1 MSTYLKRISVICFIF
16 TVIIGQVF
24 TPIIGHAQELNATGF
39 VDSFAFEK
47 TKLSYGEKTTIH
59 VNFSEKPGKKMKSGD
74 TLTLALPPELKGYS
88 GTIALKDEAGR
99 VFGTCQI
106 NANNVVCTFND
117 TVEKLENIRGN
128 FNFTVQGTNVEA
140 GKTKDVQTN
149 LGTDLEKQTVSI
161 THPKGE
167 GTEPGIFFYKSG
179 DIQPDK
185 SNEVRWFLN
194 INLKKQYLHDNI
206 VLKDTLQEGQTLN
219 KDSFTITINNKEY
232 LSLKQFQDR
241 GYGYIK
247 LTSDNSFEVVIYR
260 HMANATSFT
269 IFYTSTITDSGK
281 KLKHLQNDYKLD
293 YQILHEKP
301 ISESNSVKVENI
313 SFGGG
318 AEGVLPAKGTLQI
331 VKHIEGDENK
341 FIPGVSFK
349 LFTESGQQIGDS
361 YTTNQDGIVE
371 APNLAPGN
379 YYVQEIAAPN
389 YVEFDPKAKISFAIK
404 QDVVNG
410 IKLMISNKLKT
421 TSVAGT
427 KTWEG
432 DKVND
437 RPKTIKVDLLQNGK
451 VITTKEVTAAN
462 DWKYEFGKLPA
473 VDNAGKAYTYE
484 VKEQPVSGYQS
495 KVNGYDITNIKI
507 HEVTEV
513 EEQGKEE
520 LIEELE
526 APTNP
531 ETPKVTEEP
540 KELEKPEV
548 TEKPEIHVK
557 PEEEKVE
564 EETTEEIKEEKPE
577 EPKVTEEPKELEKPE
592 VTEKPEIHVKP
603 EEEQVEEETI
613 EEIKEEKPE
622 TPKVT
627 EEPKELEKPEVT
639 EKPEIHVKPEEEQ
652 VEEETIE
659 EIKEEKPETPKVT
672 EEPKE
677 LEKPEVT
684 EKPEIH
690 VKPEEEQVEEETIEE
705 IKEEKPET
713 PKVTEEPKELEKPEV
728 TEKPEIHV
736 KPEEE
741 QVEEGT
747 TEEIKEEKPETP
759 KVTEEPKELEKPEVT
774 EKPEIHVKP
783 EEEQVE
789 EGTTEEIKEEKPE
802 EPKVTEEPKELEKPE
817 VTEKPEIHVKPEE
830 EQVEEGTT
838 EEIKEEKPET
848 PKVTE
853 EPKELEKPEVTEK
866 PEIHVKP
873 EEEQVE
879 EETTE
884 EIKEEKPEE
893 PKVTEE
899 PKELEKPEVTE
910 KPEIHV
916 KPEEEQVEEET
927 TEEIKEE
934 KPEEPKVTEEP
945 KELEK
950 PEVTE
955 KPEIHVK
962 PEEENKEETTEEIKE
977 EKPEEPKVLERPE
990 IKEKPEIWVN
1000 LEKENKEETTK
1011 EQLEVSSSKE
1021 DNKQSKV
1028 LPQTGGAST
1037 EATSVIAGM
1046 FALILGARL
1055 FRRSKN

>member
-1 MSTYLKRISVICFIF
+1 MEWISRQKGLTINIGGFMSTYLKRISVICFIF
-16 TVIIGQVF
+16 TVLIGQIF
-24 TPIIGHAQELNATGF
+24 MPIIGHAQELNTTGF
-39 VDSFAFEK
+39 VDSFSFEK
-47 TKLSYGEKTTIH
+47 TKLNYGEKTTIH

-88 GTIALKDEAGR
+88 GTIPLKDDSGR
-99 VFGTCQI
+99 IFGTCQI

-149 LGTDLEKQTVSI
+149 LGTDLEKQMVSI

-247 LTSDNSFEVVIYR
+247 LTSDNSFEVLIYR

-293 YQILHEKP
+293 YQILYEKP

-371 APNLAPGN
+371 APNLTPGN
-379 YYVQEIAAPN
+379 YYVQEISAPN
-389 YVEFDPKAKISFAIK
+389 YVEFDSQAKIPFTIK
-404 QDVVNG
+404 TDATNG
-410 IKLMISNKLKT
+410 IKLMVPNKLKT

-451 VITTKEVTAAN
+451 VIATKEVTAAN

-484 VKEQPVSGYQS
+484 VKEQPVLGYQS

-520 LIEELE
+520 TIEELE
-526 APTNP
+526 VPSEPQA
-531 ETPKVTEEP
+531 PKVTEEP
-540 KELEKPEV
+540 NVLEKPEV
-548 TEKPEIHVK
+548 TEKPEIHVT
-557 PEEEKVE
+557 PEEEQTK

-577 EPKVTEEPKELEKPE
+577 EPKVTEEPNVLEKPE
-592 VTEKPEIHVKP
+592 VTEKPEIHV
-603 EEEQVEEETI
+603 T
-613 EEIKEEKPE
+613 
-622 TPKVT
+622 
-627 EEPKELEKPEVT
+627 
-639 EKPEIHVKPEEEQ
+639 
-652 VEEETIE
+652 
-659 EIKEEKPETPKVT
+659 
-672 EEPKE
+672 
-677 LEKPEVT
+677 
-684 EKPEIH
+684 
-690 VKPEEEQVEEETIEE
+690 
-705 IKEEKPET
+705 
-713 PKVTEEPKELEKPEV
+713 
-728 TEKPEIHV
+728 
-736 KPEEE
+736 
-741 QVEEGT
+741 
-747 TEEIKEEKPETP
+747 
-759 KVTEEPKELEKPEVT
+759 
-774 EKPEIHVKP
+774 
-783 EEEQVE
+783 
-789 EGTTEEIKEEKPE
+789 
-802 EPKVTEEPKELEKPE
+802 
-817 VTEKPEIHVKPEE
+817 
-830 EQVEEGTT
+830 
-838 EEIKEEKPET
+838 
-848 PKVTE
+848 
-853 EPKELEKPEVTEK
+853 
-866 PEIHVKP
+866 P

-884 EIKEEKPEE
+884 EIKEEK
-893 PKVTEE
+893 
-899 PKELEKPEVTE
+899 
-910 KPEIHV
+910 
-916 KPEEEQVEEET
+916 
-927 TEEIKEE
+927 
-934 KPEEPKVTEEP
+934 
-945 KELEK
+945 
-950 PEVTE
+950 
-955 KPEIHVK
+955 
-962 PEEENKEETTEEIKE
+962 
-977 EKPEEPKVLERPE
+977 
-990 IKEKPEIWVN
+990 
-1000 LEKENKEETTK
+1000 
-1011 EQLEVSSSKE
+1011 
-1021 DNKQSKV
+1021 
-1028 LPQTGGAST
+1028 
-1037 EATSVIAGM
+1037 
-1046 FALILGARL
+1046 
-1055 FRRSKN
+1055 

>member
-16 TVIIGQVF
+16 TVLIGQIF
-24 TPIIGHAQELNATGF
+24 MPIIGHAQELNTTGF
-39 VDSFAFEK
+39 VDSFTFEK
-47 TKLSYGEKTTIH
+47 TKLNYGEKTTIH

-88 GTIALKDEAGR
+88 GTIPLKDDSGR
-99 VFGTCQI
+99 IFGTCQI

-128 FNFTVQGTNVEA
+128 FNFTVQGRNVEA

-149 LGTDLEKQTVSI
+149 LGTDLEKQMVSI

-293 YQILHEKP
+293 YQILYEKP

-371 APNLAPGN
+371 APNLTPGN
-379 YYVQEIAAPN
+379 YYVQEISAPN
-389 YVEFDPKAKISFAIK
+389 YVEFDSQAKIPFTIK
-404 QDVVNG
+404 TDATNG
-410 IKLMISNKLKT
+410 IKLMVPNKLKT

-451 VITTKEVTAAN
+451 VIATKEVTAEN

-473 VDNAGKAYTYE
+473 VDSEGKAHTYE

-495 KVNGYDITNIKI
+495 KVNGYDLTNIKI

-513 EEQGKEE
+513 EEQGEE
-520 LIEELE
+520 ESIEELE

-557 PEEEKVE
+557 PEEEQVE

-577 EPKVTEEPKELEKPE
+577 EPKVTEEPKEL
-592 VTEKPEIHVKP
+592 
-603 EEEQVEEETI
+603 
-613 EEIKEEKPE
+613 
-622 TPKVT
+622 
-627 EEPKELEKPEVT
+627 
-639 EKPEIHVKPEEEQ
+639 
-652 VEEETIE
+652 
-659 EIKEEKPETPKVT
+659 
-672 EEPKE
+672 
-677 LEKPEVT
+677 
-684 EKPEIH
+684 
-690 VKPEEEQVEEETIEE
+690 
-705 IKEEKPET
+705 
-713 PKVTEEPKELEKPEV
+713 
-728 TEKPEIHV
+728 
-736 KPEEE
+736 
-741 QVEEGT
+741 
-747 TEEIKEEKPETP
+747 
-759 KVTEEPKELEKPEVT
+759 
-774 EKPEIHVKP
+774 
-783 EEEQVE
+783 
-789 EGTTEEIKEEKPE
+789 
-802 EPKVTEEPKELEKPE
+802 
-817 VTEKPEIHVKPEE
+817 
-830 EQVEEGTT
+830 
-838 EEIKEEKPET
+838 
-848 PKVTE
+848 
-853 EPKELEKPEVTEK
+853 EK

-962 PEEENKEETTEEIKE
+962 PEEEQVEEETTEEIKE
-977 EKPEEPKVLERPE
+977 EKPEEPKVIEEPKELEKPE
-990 IKEKPEIWVN
+990 VTEKPEIHVKPEEEQGEEESIEELEAPTN
-1000 LEKENKEETTK
+1000 PETPKVTEELKELEKPEVTEKPEIHVKPEEEQVEEETTEEIK
-1011 EQLEVSSSKE
+1011 EEKPEEPKVTEEPKELEQPEVTEKPEIHVKPEEEKVEEPNKSELQEKPEVSNKREIQGKVEAENKQDVQNKNEVSSSKE
-1021 DNKQSKV
+1021 SNKQSKL
-1028 LPQTGGAST
+1028 LPQTGGAEVEST
-1037 EATSVIAGM
+1037 SILAGM
-1046 FALILGARL
+1046 FALILGAMM
-1055 FRRSKN
+1055 FRRQKN

>member
-16 TVIIGQVF
+16 TVLIGQIF
-24 TPIIGHAQELNATGF
+24 MPIIGHAQELNTTGF
-39 VDSFAFEK
+39 VDSFTFEK
-47 TKLSYGEKTTIH
+47 TKLNYGEKTTIH

-88 GTIALKDEAGR
+88 GTIPLKDDSGR
-99 VFGTCQI
+99 IFGTCQI

-149 LGTDLEKQTVSI
+149 LGTDLEKQMVSI

-293 YQILHEKP
+293 YQILYEKP

-371 APNLAPGN
+371 APNLTPGN
-379 YYVQEIAAPN
+379 YYVQEISAPN
-389 YVEFDPKAKISFAIK
+389 YVEFDSQAKIPFTIK
-404 QDVVNG
+404 TDATNG
-410 IKLMISNKLKT
+410 IKLMVPNKLKT

-451 VITTKEVTAAN
+451 VIATKEVTAEN

-473 VDNAGKAYTYE
+473 VDSEGKAHTYE

-495 KVNGYDITNIKI
+495 KVNGYDLTNIKI

-513 EEQGKEE
+513 EEQGEE
-520 LIEELE
+520 ESIEELE

-557 PEEEKVE
+557 PEEE
-564 EETTEEIKEEKPE
+564 
-577 EPKVTEEPKELEKPE
+577 
-592 VTEKPEIHVKP
+592 
-603 EEEQVEEETI
+603 QVEEE
-613 EEIKEEKPE
+613 
-622 TPKVT
+622 
-627 EEPKELEKPEVT
+627 
-639 EKPEIHVKPEEEQ
+639 
-652 VEEETIE
+652 
-659 EIKEEKPETPKVT
+659 
-672 EEPKE
+672 
-677 LEKPEVT
+677 
-684 EKPEIH
+684 
-690 VKPEEEQVEEETIEE
+690 
-705 IKEEKPET
+705 
-713 PKVTEEPKELEKPEV
+713 
-728 TEKPEIHV
+728 
-736 KPEEE
+736 
-741 QVEEGT
+741 
-747 TEEIKEEKPETP
+747 
-759 KVTEEPKELEKPEVT
+759 
-774 EKPEIHVKP
+774 
-783 EEEQVE
+783 
-789 EGTTEEIKEEKPE
+789 TTEEIKEEKPE

-838 EEIKEEKPET
+838 EEIKEEKPEET
-848 PKVTE
+848 KVTE

-962 PEEENKEETTEEIKE
+962 PEEEQVEEETIEEIKEEKPEEPKVIEEPKELEKPEVTEKPEIHVKPEEEQGEEETTEEIKE
-977 EKPEEPKVLERPE
+977 EKPEEPKVIEEPKELEKPE
-990 IKEKPEIWVN
+990 VTEKPEIHVKPEEEQGEEESIEELEAPTN
-1000 LEKENKEETTK
+1000 PETPKVTEELKELEKPEVTEKPEIHVKPEEEQVEEETTEEIK
-1011 EQLEVSSSKE
+1011 EEKPEEPKVTEEPKELEQPEVTEKPEIHVKPEEEKVEEPNKSEVQEKPEVSNKREIQGKVEAENKQDVQNKNEVSSSKE
-1021 DNKQSKV
+1021 SNKQSKL
-1028 LPQTGGAST
+1028 LPQTGGAEVEST
-1037 EATSVIAGM
+1037 SILAGM
-1046 FALILGARL
+1046 FALILGAMM
-1055 FRRSKN
+1055 FRRQKN

>member
-16 TVIIGQVF
+16 TVLIGQIF
-24 TPIIGHAQELNATGF
+24 MPIIGHAQELNTTGF

-47 TKLSYGEKTTIH
+47 TKLNYGEKTTIH

-88 GTIALKDEAGR
+88 GTIALKDDSGR
-99 VFGTCQI
+99 IFGTCQI

-149 LGTDLEKQTVSI
+149 LGTDLEKQMVSI

-167 GTEPGIFFYKSG
+167 GTEPGMFFYKSG

-206 VLKDTLQEGQTLN
+206 VLKDTLQEGQMLN
-219 KDSFTITINNKEY
+219 KGSFYITINNKEY
-232 LSLKQFQDR
+232 LSLEQFQQR

-247 LTSDNSFEVVIYR
+247 FTSDNSFEVVVYR
-260 HMANATSFT
+260 HMGNATSFT
-269 IFYTSTITDSGK
+269 IAYTSTITESGK
-281 KLKHLQNDYKLD
+281 KLEFLQNDYKLD
-293 YQILHEKP
+293 YQILYEKP
-301 ISESNSVKVENI
+301 TSESNSVKVENI

-331 VKHIEGDENK
+331 VKHIKGDENK

-379 YYVQEIAAPN
+379 YYVQEISAPN
-389 YVEFDPKAKISFAIK
+389 YVEFDPQAKIPFTIK
-404 QDVVNG
+404 TDATNG
-410 IKLMISNKLKT
+410 IKLMVPNKLKT
-421 TSVAGT
+421 TFVAGT

-451 VITTKEVTAAN
+451 VIATKEVTAEN
-462 DWKYEFGKLPA
+462 GWKYEFGKLPA
-473 VDNAGKAYTYE
+473 VDSEGKAHTYE

-495 KVNGYDITNIKI
+495 KVNGYDIINIKI

-513 EEQGKEE
+513 EEQGEE
-520 LIEELE
+520 ESIEELE

-531 ETPKVTEEP
+531 ETPQVTEEP

-548 TEKPEIHVK
+548 TEKPEIHVT
-557 PEEEKVE
+557 PEEEKVEEGTTEEIKEEKPETPNVTEEPKELEKPEVTEKPEIHVTPEEEQVE

-622 TPKVT
+622 
-627 EEPKELEKPEVT
+627 
-639 EKPEIHVKPEEEQ
+639 
-652 VEEETIE
+652 
-659 EIKEEKPETPKVT
+659 
-672 EEPKE
+672 
-677 LEKPEVT
+677 
-684 EKPEIH
+684 
-690 VKPEEEQVEEETIEE
+690 
-705 IKEEKPET
+705 
-713 PKVTEEPKELEKPEV
+713 
-728 TEKPEIHV
+728 
-736 KPEEE
+736 
-741 QVEEGT
+741 
-747 TEEIKEEKPETP
+747 
-759 KVTEEPKELEKPEVT
+759 
-774 EKPEIHVKP
+774 
-783 EEEQVE
+783 
-789 EGTTEEIKEEKPE
+789 

-817 VTEKPEIHVKPEE
+817 VTEKPEIHVTPEE
-830 EQVEEGTT
+830 EQVEEETI
-838 EEIKEEKPET
+838 EEIKEEKPEE
-848 PKVTE
+848 PKVTG
-853 EPKELEKPEVTEK
+853 EPKELEKSEVTEK
-866 PEIHVKP
+866 PEVHVKP
-873 EEEQVE
+873 KEEKVE

-910 KPEIHV
+910 E
-916 KPEEEQVEEET
+916 
-927 TEEIKEE
+927 
-934 KPEEPKVTEEP
+934 
-945 KELEK
+945 

-955 KPEIHVK
+955 KPEIHVT
-962 PEEENKEETTEEIKE
+962 PEEEQTKEET
-977 EKPEEPKVLERPE
+977 
-990 IKEKPEIWVN
+990 
-1000 LEKENKEETTK
+1000 KEETK
-1011 EQLEVSSSKE
+1011 EVLNKQSVQEKVEVQNKPNVQKQVEVQNKPNVQEQVEVQNKQEVHSKVEVQNKSEVSSSGE
-1021 DNKQSKV
+1021 NNKKSKL

-1037 EATSVIAGM
+1037 EATSVMAGM
-1046 FALILGARL
+1046 FLLLFGAML
-1055 FRRSKN
+1055 FRRQKN

>member
-1 MSTYLKRISVICFIF
+1 MEWVSWQKRLTINIGGFMSKYLKRISVICFIF
-16 TVIIGQVF
+16 TVLIGQIF
-24 TPIIGHAQELNATGF
+24 MPIIGHAQELNTTGF
-39 VDSFAFEK
+39 VDSFSFEK
-47 TKLSYGEKTTIH
+47 TKLNYGEKNTIH

-88 GTIALKDEAGR
+88 GTIPLKDDSGR
-99 VFGTCQI
+99 IFGTCQI
-106 NANNVVCTFND
+106 NASNVVCTFND

-149 LGTDLEKQTVSI
+149 LGTDLEKQMVSI

-293 YQILHEKP
+293 YQILYEKP

-341 FIPGVSFK
+341 LIPGVSFK

-371 APNLAPGN
+371 APNLTPGN
-379 YYVQEIAAPN
+379 YYVQEISAPN
-389 YVEFDPKAKISFAIK
+389 YVEFDSQAKIPFTIK
-404 QDVVNG
+404 TDATNG
-410 IKLMISNKLKT
+410 IKLMVPNKLKT

-437 RPKTIKVDLLQNGK
+437 RPKMIKVDLLQNGK
-451 VITTKEVTAAN
+451 VIATKEVTAAN

-484 VKEQPVSGYQS
+484 VKEQPVLGYQS

-513 EEQGKEE
+513 EEQ
-520 LIEELE
+520 
-526 APTNP
+526 
-531 ETPKVTEEP
+531 
-540 KELEKPEV
+540 
-548 TEKPEIHVK
+548 
-557 PEEEKVE
+557 
-564 EETTEEIKEEKPE
+564 
-577 EPKVTEEPKELEKPE
+577 
-592 VTEKPEIHVKP
+592 
-603 EEEQVEEETI
+603 
-613 EEIKEEKPE
+613 
-622 TPKVT
+622 
-627 EEPKELEKPEVT
+627 
-639 EKPEIHVKPEEEQ
+639 
-652 VEEETIE
+652 
-659 EIKEEKPETPKVT
+659 
-672 EEPKE
+672 
-677 LEKPEVT
+677 
-684 EKPEIH
+684 
-690 VKPEEEQVEEETIEE
+690 
-705 IKEEKPET
+705 
-713 PKVTEEPKELEKPEV
+713 
-728 TEKPEIHV
+728 
-736 KPEEE
+736 
-741 QVEEGT
+741 VEEG
-747 TEEIKEEKPETP
+747 
-759 KVTEEPKELEKPEVT
+759 
-774 EKPEIHVKP
+774 
-783 EEEQVE
+783 
-789 EGTTEEIKEEKPE
+789 
-802 EPKVTEEPKELEKPE
+802 
-817 VTEKPEIHVKPEE
+817 
-830 EQVEEGTT
+830 
-838 EEIKEEKPET
+838 
-848 PKVTE
+848 
-853 EPKELEKPEVTEK
+853 
-866 PEIHVKP
+866 
-873 EEEQVE
+873 
-879 EETTE
+879 TTE

-962 PEEENKEETTEEIKE
+962 PEEEQVEEGTTEEIKE
-977 EKPEEPKVLERPE
+977 EKPEELKVTEEKLEIPN
-990 IKEKPEIWVN
+990 KPESQ
-1000 LEKENKEETTK
+1000 NKV
-1011 EQLEVSSSKE
+1011 EVQNKSEVPSSKE
-1021 DNKQSKV
+1021 SNKQSKL
-1028 LPQTGGAST
+1028 LPQTGGAAVEST
-1037 EATSVIAGM
+1037 SILAGM
-1046 FALILGARL
+1046 FALILGAIM
-1055 FRRSKN
+1055 FRRQKN

>member
-16 TVIIGQVF
+16 TVLIGQVF
-24 TPIIGHAQELNATGF
+24 MPIIGHAQELNTTGF

-47 TKLSYGEKTTIH
+47 TTLNYGEKTSIH

-88 GTIALKDEAGR
+88 GTIALKDESGR
-99 VFGTCQI
+99 IFGTCQI
-106 NANNVVCTFND
+106 NVNNVVCTFND
-117 TVEKLENIRGN
+117 TVEKLEDIRGN

-140 GKTKDVQTN
+140 GKTKNVQTN
-149 LGTDLEKQTVSI
+149 LGTDLEKQMVSI

-293 YQILHEKP
+293 YQILYEKP

-361 YTTNQDGIVE
+361 YTTNKDGIVE

-389 YVEFDPKAKISFAIK
+389 YVEFDPKAKIPFTIK
-404 QDVVNG
+404 QDAVNG

-451 VITTKEVTAAN
+451 VIATKEVKAAN
-462 DWKYEFGKLPA
+462 DWKYEFGKLQA

-507 HEVTEV
+507 HEAPEV
-513 EEQGKEE
+513 EGQGKEE
-520 LIEELE
+520 AIEEME

-531 ETPKVTEEP
+531 EAPKVTEEPKELEKPEVTEKPEIHVKPEEEKVEEETTEEIKEEKPEEPKVTEEQKELEKPEVTEKPEIHVKPEEEKVEEETTEEIKEEKPEEPKVTEEP

-603 EEEQVEEETI
+603 EEEKVEEEI
-613 EEIKEEKPE
+613 
-622 TPKVT
+622 
-627 EEPKELEKPEVT
+627 
-639 EKPEIHVKPEEEQ
+639 
-652 VEEETIE
+652 
-659 EIKEEKPETPKVT
+659 
-672 EEPKE
+672 
-677 LEKPEVT
+677 
-684 EKPEIH
+684 
-690 VKPEEEQVEEETIEE
+690 
-705 IKEEKPET
+705 
-713 PKVTEEPKELEKPEV
+713 
-728 TEKPEIHV
+728 
-736 KPEEE
+736 
-741 QVEEGT
+741 
-747 TEEIKEEKPETP
+747 
-759 KVTEEPKELEKPEVT
+759 
-774 EKPEIHVKP
+774 
-783 EEEQVE
+783 
-789 EGTTEEIKEEKPE
+789 
-802 EPKVTEEPKELEKPE
+802 
-817 VTEKPEIHVKPEE
+817 
-830 EQVEEGTT
+830 
-838 EEIKEEKPET
+838 
-848 PKVTE
+848 
-853 EPKELEKPEVTEK
+853 
-866 PEIHVKP
+866 
-873 EEEQVE
+873 
-879 EETTE
+879 TE

-927 TEEIKEE
+927 TEELKEE
-934 KPEEPKVTEEP
+934 KTEVLNKQSVQEKVEVLN
-945 KELEK
+945 KQSVQEK
-950 PEVTE
+950 VEVLNKQSVQE
-955 KPEIHVK
+955 KVEVLNKQSVQEKVEVQNKQDVHS
-962 PEEENKEETTEEIKE
+962 KEE
-977 EKPEEPKVLERPE
+977 VQ
-990 IKEKPEIWVN
+990 
-1000 LEKENKEETTK
+1000 NKS
-1011 EQLEVSSSKE
+1011 EVSSSE
-1021 DNKQSKV
+1021 EGNKKSKL

-1037 EATSVIAGM
+1037 EATSVMAGM
-1046 FALILGARL
+1046 FLLLFGAML
-1055 FRRSKN
+1055 FRRQKN

>member
-1 MSTYLKRISVICFIF
+1 MDLTITSLTMNIGGFMSTYLKRISVICFIF
-16 TVIIGQVF
+16 TVFIGQVF
-24 TPIIGHAQELNATGF
+24 TPIVGHAQELNATGF

-106 NANNVVCTFND
+106 NTNNVVCTFNY

-149 LGTDLEKQTVSI
+149 LGTDLEKQMVSI

-281 KLKHLQNDYKLD
+281 KLKYLQNDYKLD
-293 YQILHEKP
+293 YQILYEKP

-389 YVEFDPKAKISFAIK
+389 YVEFDPKAKISFTIK
-404 QDVVNG
+404 QDAVNG
-410 IKLMISNKLKT
+410 IKLMIPNKLKT
-421 TSVAGT
+421 TSIAGT

-451 VITTKEVTAAN
+451 VIATKEVMAAN
-462 DWKYEFGKLPA
+462 GWKYEFGKLPA
-473 VDNAGKAYTYE
+473 VDNEGKAHTYE

-507 HEVTEV
+507 HKVTEV

-520 LIEELE
+520 TIEGLE
-526 APTNP
+526 DPVKPQA
-531 ETPKVTEEP
+531 PKVTEEP

-548 TEKPEIHVK
+548 TEKPEIHVT
-557 PEEEKVE
+557 PEEEKA
-564 EETTEEIKEEKPE
+564 
-577 EPKVTEEPKELEKPE
+577 
-592 VTEKPEIHVKP
+592 
-603 EEEQVEEETI
+603 EEETI

-639 EKPEIHVKPEEEQ
+639 EKPEIHVTPEEEQ
-652 VEEETIE
+652 N
-659 EIKEEKPETPKVT
+659 KEE
-672 EEPKE
+672 
-677 LEKPEVT
+677 
-684 EKPEIH
+684 
-690 VKPEEEQVEEETIEE
+690 
-705 IKEEKPET
+705 
-713 PKVTEEPKELEKPEV
+713 
-728 TEKPEIHV
+728 
-736 KPEEE
+736 
-741 QVEEGT
+741 T

-759 KVTEEPKELEKPEVT
+759 KVTEELKELEKPEVT
-774 EKPEIHVKP
+774 EKPEIHVTP
-783 EEEQVE
+783 EEESTQ
-789 EGTTEEIKEEKPE
+789 
-802 EPKVTEEPKELEKPE
+802 
-817 VTEKPEIHVKPEE
+817 
-830 EQVEEGTT
+830 
-838 EEIKEEKPET
+838 
-848 PKVTE
+848 
-853 EPKELEKPEVTEK
+853 
-866 PEIHVKP
+866 
-873 EEEQVE
+873 

-910 KPEIHV
+910 KPEILV
-916 KPEEEQVEEET
+916 TPKEEQT
-927 TEEIKEE
+927 
-934 KPEEPKVTEEP
+934 
-945 KELEK
+945 
-950 PEVTE
+950 
-955 KPEIHVK
+955 
-962 PEEENKEETTEEIKE
+962 KEETTE
-977 EKPEEPKVLERPE
+977 VL
-990 IKEKPEIWVN
+990 
-1000 LEKENKEETTK
+1000 
-1011 EQLEVSSSKE
+1011 
-1021 DNKQSKV
+1021 NKQSVQEKV
-1028 LPQTGGAST
+1028 EVQNKQEVHSKAEVQKKSEVSPSEENNKKSKLLPQTGGAST
-1037 EATSVIAGM
+1037 EATSVMAGM
-1046 FALILGARL
+1046 FLLLFGAML
-1055 FRRSKN
+1055 FRRQKN

>member
-1 MSTYLKRISVICFIF
+1 M
-16 TVIIGQVF
+16 
-24 TPIIGHAQELNATGF
+24 
-39 VDSFAFEK
+39 
-47 TKLSYGEKTTIH
+47 
-59 VNFSEKPGKKMKSGD
+59 
-74 TLTLALPPELKGYS
+74 
-88 GTIALKDEAGR
+88 
-99 VFGTCQI
+99 
-106 NANNVVCTFND
+106 
-117 TVEKLENIRGN
+117 
-128 FNFTVQGTNVEA
+128 
-140 GKTKDVQTN
+140 
-149 LGTDLEKQTVSI
+149 
-161 THPKGE
+161 
-167 GTEPGIFFYKSG
+167 
-179 DIQPDK
+179 
-185 SNEVRWFLN
+185 RWFLN

-293 YQILHEKP
+293 YQILYEKP

-331 VKHIEGDENK
+331 VKHIEGDEKK

-361 YTTNQDGIVE
+361 YTTNRDGIVE
-371 APNLAPGN
+371 APNLTPGN
-379 YYVQEIAAPN
+379 YYVQEISAPN
-389 YVEFDPKAKISFAIK
+389 YVEFDSQAKIPFTIK
-404 QDVVNG
+404 TDATNG
-410 IKLMISNKLKT
+410 IKLMVPNKLKT

-451 VITTKEVTAAN
+451 VIATKEVTAEN

-473 VDNAGKAYTYE
+473 VDSEGKAHTYE

-495 KVNGYDITNIKI
+495 KVNGYDLTNIKI

-513 EEQGKEE
+513 EE
-520 LIEELE
+520 
-526 APTNP
+526 
-531 ETPKVTEEP
+531 
-540 KELEKPEV
+540 
-548 TEKPEIHVK
+548 
-557 PEEEKVE
+557 
-564 EETTEEIKEEKPE
+564 
-577 EPKVTEEPKELEKPE
+577 
-592 VTEKPEIHVKP
+592 
-603 EEEQVEEETI
+603 
-613 EEIKEEKPE
+613 
-622 TPKVT
+622 
-627 EEPKELEKPEVT
+627 
-639 EKPEIHVKPEEEQ
+639 
-652 VEEETIE
+652 
-659 EIKEEKPETPKVT
+659 
-672 EEPKE
+672 
-677 LEKPEVT
+677 
-684 EKPEIH
+684 
-690 VKPEEEQVEEETIEE
+690 
-705 IKEEKPET
+705 
-713 PKVTEEPKELEKPEV
+713 
-728 TEKPEIHV
+728 
-736 KPEEE
+736 
-741 QVEEGT
+741 
-747 TEEIKEEKPETP
+747 
-759 KVTEEPKELEKPEVT
+759 
-774 EKPEIHVKP
+774 
-783 EEEQVE
+783 
-789 EGTTEEIKEEKPE
+789 
-802 EPKVTEEPKELEKPE
+802 
-817 VTEKPEIHVKPEE
+817 
-830 EQVEEGTT
+830 
-838 EEIKEEKPET
+838 

-962 PEEENKEETTEEIKE
+962 PEEEQVEEETTEEIKE
-977 EKPEEPKVLERPE
+977 EKPEEPKVTEEPKELEKPE
-990 IKEKPEIWVN
+990 VTEKPEIHVKP
-1000 LEKENKEETTK
+1000 EEEQVEEETTEEIKEEKPEEPKVTEEPKELEKPEVTEKPEIHVKPEEEKVEEPNKSEVK
-1011 EQLEVSSSKE
+1011 EQPKVSNKPEIQGKVEAENKQDVQNKNEVSSSKE
-1021 DNKQSKV
+1021 SNKQSKL
-1028 LPQTGGAST
+1028 LPQTGGAAAEST
-1037 EATSVIAGM
+1037 SILAGM
-1046 FALILGARL
+1046 FALILGAIM
-1055 FRRSKN
+1055 FRRQKN

>member
-16 TVIIGQVF
+16 TVLIGQIF
-24 TPIIGHAQELNATGF
+24 MPIIGHAQELNTTGF

-47 TKLSYGEKTTIH
+47 TKLNYGEKTTIH
-59 VNFSEKPGKKMKSGD
+59 VDFSEKPGKKMKSGD

-88 GTIALKDEAGR
+88 GTIPLKDDSGR
-99 VFGTCQI
+99 IFGTCQI

-149 LGTDLEKQTVSI
+149 LGTDLEKQMVSI

-293 YQILHEKP
+293 YQILYEKP

-331 VKHIEGDENK
+331 VKHIEGDEKK

-361 YTTNQDGIVE
+361 YTTNRDGIVE
-371 APNLAPGN
+371 APNLTPGN
-379 YYVQEIAAPN
+379 YYVQEISAPN
-389 YVEFDPKAKISFAIK
+389 YVEFDSQAKIPFTIK
-404 QDVVNG
+404 TDATNG
-410 IKLMISNKLKT
+410 IKLMVPNKLKT

-451 VITTKEVTAAN
+451 VIATKEVTAEN

-473 VDNAGKAYTYE
+473 VDSEGKAHTYE

-495 KVNGYDITNIKI
+495 KVNGYDLTNIKI

-513 EEQGKEE
+513 EE
-520 LIEELE
+520 
-526 APTNP
+526 
-531 ETPKVTEEP
+531 
-540 KELEKPEV
+540 
-548 TEKPEIHVK
+548 
-557 PEEEKVE
+557 
-564 EETTEEIKEEKPE
+564 
-577 EPKVTEEPKELEKPE
+577 
-592 VTEKPEIHVKP
+592 
-603 EEEQVEEETI
+603 
-613 EEIKEEKPE
+613 
-622 TPKVT
+622 
-627 EEPKELEKPEVT
+627 
-639 EKPEIHVKPEEEQ
+639 
-652 VEEETIE
+652 
-659 EIKEEKPETPKVT
+659 
-672 EEPKE
+672 
-677 LEKPEVT
+677 
-684 EKPEIH
+684 
-690 VKPEEEQVEEETIEE
+690 
-705 IKEEKPET
+705 
-713 PKVTEEPKELEKPEV
+713 
-728 TEKPEIHV
+728 
-736 KPEEE
+736 
-741 QVEEGT
+741 
-747 TEEIKEEKPETP
+747 
-759 KVTEEPKELEKPEVT
+759 
-774 EKPEIHVKP
+774 
-783 EEEQVE
+783 
-789 EGTTEEIKEEKPE
+789 
-802 EPKVTEEPKELEKPE
+802 
-817 VTEKPEIHVKPEE
+817 
-830 EQVEEGTT
+830 
-838 EEIKEEKPET
+838 

-962 PEEENKEETTEEIKE
+962 PEEEQVEEETTEEIKE
-977 EKPEEPKVLERPE
+977 EKPEEPKVTEEPKELEKPE
-990 IKEKPEIWVN
+990 VTEKPEIHVKP
-1000 LEKENKEETTK
+1000 EEEQVEEETTEEIKEEKPEEPKVTEEPKELEKPEVTEKPEIHVKPEEEKVEEPNKSEVK
-1011 EQLEVSSSKE
+1011 EQPKVSNKPEIQGKVEAENKQDVQNKNEVSSSKE
-1021 DNKQSKV
+1021 SNKQSKL
-1028 LPQTGGAST
+1028 LPQTGGAAAEST
-1037 EATSVIAGM
+1037 SILAGM
-1046 FALILGARL
+1046 FALILGAIM
-1055 FRRSKN
+1055 FRRQKN

>member
-16 TVIIGQVF
+16 TVLIGQIF
-24 TPIIGHAQELNATGF
+24 MPIIGHAQELNTTGF

-47 TKLSYGEKTTIH
+47 TKLNYGEKTTIH

-88 GTIALKDEAGR
+88 GTIPLKDDSGR
-99 VFGTCQI
+99 IFGTCQI

-149 LGTDLEKQTVSI
+149 LGTDLEKQMVSI

-293 YQILHEKP
+293 YQILYEKP

-371 APNLAPGN
+371 APNLTPGN
-379 YYVQEIAAPN
+379 YYVQEISAPN
-389 YVEFDPKAKISFAIK
+389 YVEFDSQAKIPFTIK
-404 QDVVNG
+404 TDATNG
-410 IKLMISNKLKT
+410 IKLMVPNKLKT

-451 VITTKEVTAAN
+451 VIATKEVTAEN
-462 DWKYEFGKLPA
+462 DWKYEFGKLPS
-473 VDNAGKAYTYE
+473 VDSEGKAHTYE

-495 KVNGYDITNIKI
+495 KVNGYDLTNIKI

-513 EEQGKEE
+513 EEQGEE
-520 LIEELE
+520 ESIEELE

-557 PEEEKVE
+557 PEEEQVEEETTEEIKEEKPEEPKVIEEPKELEKPEVTEKPEIHVKPEEEQGANPETPKVTEEPKELEQPEVTEKPEIHVKPEEEQVE

-577 EPKVTEEPKELEKPE
+577 EPKVTEEPKELE
-592 VTEKPEIHVKP
+592 
-603 EEEQVEEETI
+603 Q
-613 EEIKEEKPE
+613 
-622 TPKVT
+622 
-627 EEPKELEKPEVT
+627 
-639 EKPEIHVKPEEEQ
+639 
-652 VEEETIE
+652 
-659 EIKEEKPETPKVT
+659 
-672 EEPKE
+672 
-677 LEKPEVT
+677 
-684 EKPEIH
+684 
-690 VKPEEEQVEEETIEE
+690 
-705 IKEEKPET
+705 
-713 PKVTEEPKELEKPEV
+713 
-728 TEKPEIHV
+728 
-736 KPEEE
+736 
-741 QVEEGT
+741 
-747 TEEIKEEKPETP
+747 
-759 KVTEEPKELEKPEVT
+759 
-774 EKPEIHVKP
+774 
-783 EEEQVE
+783 
-789 EGTTEEIKEEKPE
+789 
-802 EPKVTEEPKELEKPE
+802 
-817 VTEKPEIHVKPEE
+817 
-830 EQVEEGTT
+830 
-838 EEIKEEKPET
+838 
-848 PKVTE
+848 
-853 EPKELEKPEVTEK
+853 PEVTEK

-916 KPEEEQVEEET
+916 KPEEEKVEEPNKSE
-927 TEEIKEE
+927 
-934 KPEEPKVTEEP
+934 VQ
-945 KELEK
+945 EK
-950 PEVTE
+950 PEVSN
-955 KPEIHVK
+955 KREIQGKV
-962 PEEENKEETTEEIKE
+962 EAENKQD
-977 EKPEEPKVLERPE
+977 VQ
-990 IKEKPEIWVN
+990 
-1000 LEKENKEETTK
+1000 NKN
-1011 EQLEVSSSKE
+1011 EVSSSKE
-1021 DNKQSKV
+1021 SNKQSKL
-1028 LPQTGGAST
+1028 LPQTGGAAAEST
-1037 EATSVIAGM
+1037 SILAGM
-1046 FALILGARL
+1046 FALILGAIM
-1055 FRRSKN
+1055 FRRQKN

>member
-1 MSTYLKRISVICFIF
+1 MDKSLTINIGGVMSTYLKRISVICFIF

-24 TPIIGHAQELNATGF
+24 TPIVGHAQELNTTGF
-39 VDSFAFEK
+39 VDSFSFEK
-47 TKLSYGEKTTIH
+47 TKLNYGEKTTIY

-88 GTIALKDEAGR
+88 GTIALKDDSGR
-99 VFGTCQI
+99 IFGTCQI

-117 TVEKLENIRGN
+117 TVEKLKDIKGN

-149 LGTDLEKQTVSI
+149 LGTDLEKQMVSI

-167 GTEPGIFFYKSG
+167 GTEPGMFFYKSG

-194 INLKKQYLHDNI
+194 INLKKQYLNDNI

-241 GYGYIK
+241 GYGHIK
-247 LTSDNSFEVVIYR
+247 LTSDNSFEVVINR

-281 KLKHLQNDYKLD
+281 KLKYLQNDYKLD
-293 YQILHEKP
+293 YQILYEKP
-301 ISESNSVKVENI
+301 SSESNSVKVENI
-313 SFGGG
+313 SFGGE

-331 VKHIEGDENK
+331 VKHIEGDEKK

-379 YYVQEIAAPN
+379 YYVQEISAPN
-389 YVEFDPKAKISFAIK
+389 YVEFDSQAKIPFTIK
-404 QDVVNG
+404 TDATNG
-410 IKLMISNKLKT
+410 IKLMVPNKLKT
-421 TSVAGT
+421 TFVAGT

-451 VITTKEVTAAN
+451 VIATKDVTAVN

-473 VDNAGKAYTYE
+473 FDNNGKAHTYE

-520 LIEELE
+520 SIEELE

-531 ETPKVTEEP
+531 EKPKVTEEP

-548 TEKPEIHVK
+548 TEKPEIHVT

-564 EETTEEIKEEKPE
+564 EETTEEIKEEKPETPKVTEEPKELEKPEVTENPEIHVTPEEEQTKEETIEEIKEEKPE

-592 VTEKPEIHVKP
+592 VTEKPEIHVTP
-603 EEEQVEEETI
+603 EEEQTKEETTEEIKEEKPETPKVTEEPKELEKPEVTEKPEIHVTPEEEQQVEEETI

-639 EKPEIHVKPEEEQ
+639 EKPEIHVTPEEEQ
-652 VEEETIE
+652 TKEETTE
-659 EIKEEKPETPKVT
+659 EIKEEKPEEPRVT

-684 EKPEIH
+684 EKPE
-690 VKPEEEQVEEETIEE
+690 VLNKQSVQEKVEVQNKQNVQEQV
-705 IKEEKPET
+705 
-713 PKVTEEPKELEKPEV
+713 
-728 TEKPEIHV
+728 
-736 KPEEE
+736 
-741 QVEEGT
+741 Q
-747 TEEIKEEKPETP
+747 
-759 KVTEEPKELEKPEVT
+759 
-774 EKPEIHVKP
+774 
-783 EEEQVE
+783 
-789 EGTTEEIKEEKPE
+789 
-802 EPKVTEEPKELEKPE
+802 
-817 VTEKPEIHVKPEE
+817 
-830 EQVEEGTT
+830 
-838 EEIKEEKPET
+838 
-848 PKVTE
+848 
-853 EPKELEKPEVTEK
+853 
-866 PEIHVKP
+866 
-873 EEEQVE
+873 
-879 EETTE
+879 
-884 EIKEEKPEE
+884 
-893 PKVTEE
+893 
-899 PKELEKPEVTE
+899 
-910 KPEIHV
+910 
-916 KPEEEQVEEET
+916 
-927 TEEIKEE
+927 
-934 KPEEPKVTEEP
+934 
-945 KELEK
+945 
-950 PEVTE
+950 
-955 KPEIHVK
+955 
-962 PEEENKEETTEEIKE
+962 NKS
-977 EKPEEPKVLERPE
+977 
-990 IKEKPEIWVN
+990 
-1000 LEKENKEETTK
+1000 
-1011 EQLEVSSSKE
+1011 EVSSSE
-1021 DNKQSKV
+1021 ENNKKSKL

-1037 EATSVIAGM
+1037 EATSVMAGM
-1046 FALILGARL
+1046 FLLLFGAML
-1055 FRRSKN
+1055 FRRQKN

>member
-16 TVIIGQVF
+16 TVLIGQIF
-24 TPIIGHAQELNATGF
+24 MPIIGHAQELNTTGF
-39 VDSFAFEK
+39 VDSFTFEK
-47 TKLSYGEKTTIH
+47 TKLNYGEKTTIH

-88 GTIALKDEAGR
+88 GTIPLKDDSGR
-99 VFGTCQI
+99 IFGTCQI

-149 LGTDLEKQTVSI
+149 LGTDLEKQMVSI

-293 YQILHEKP
+293 YQILYEKP

-371 APNLAPGN
+371 APNLTPGN
-379 YYVQEIAAPN
+379 YYVQEISAPN
-389 YVEFDPKAKISFAIK
+389 YVEFDSQAEIPFTIK
-404 QDVVNG
+404 TDATNG
-410 IKLMISNKLKT
+410 IKLMVPNKLKT

-451 VITTKEVTAAN
+451 VIATKEVTAEN
-462 DWKYEFGKLPA
+462 DWKYEFGKLPS
-473 VDNAGKAYTYE
+473 VDSEGKAHTYE

-495 KVNGYDITNIKI
+495 KVNGYDLTNIKI

-513 EEQGKEE
+513 EEQGEE
-520 LIEELE
+520 ESIEELE
-526 APTNP
+526 APTN
-531 ETPKVTEEP
+531 
-540 KELEKPEV
+540 
-548 TEKPEIHVK
+548 
-557 PEEEKVE
+557 
-564 EETTEEIKEEKPE
+564 
-577 EPKVTEEPKELEKPE
+577 
-592 VTEKPEIHVKP
+592 
-603 EEEQVEEETI
+603 
-613 EEIKEEKPE
+613 
-622 TPKVT
+622 
-627 EEPKELEKPEVT
+627 
-639 EKPEIHVKPEEEQ
+639 
-652 VEEETIE
+652 
-659 EIKEEKPETPKVT
+659 
-672 EEPKE
+672 
-677 LEKPEVT
+677 
-684 EKPEIH
+684 
-690 VKPEEEQVEEETIEE
+690 
-705 IKEEKPET
+705 
-713 PKVTEEPKELEKPEV
+713 
-728 TEKPEIHV
+728 
-736 KPEEE
+736 
-741 QVEEGT
+741 
-747 TEEIKEEKPETP
+747 
-759 KVTEEPKELEKPEVT
+759 
-774 EKPEIHVKP
+774 
-783 EEEQVE
+783 
-789 EGTTEEIKEEKPE
+789 PE

-838 EEIKEEKPET
+838 EEIKEEKPEE

-945 KELEK
+945 KELEQ

-962 PEEENKEETTEEIKE
+962 PEEEKVEEPNKSEVQ
-977 EKPEEPKVLERPE
+977 EKPEVSNKREIQGKVEA
-990 IKEKPEIWVN
+990 
-1000 LEKENKEETTK
+1000 ENKQDVQNK
-1011 EQLEVSSSKE
+1011 NEVSSSKE
-1021 DNKQSKV
+1021 SNKQSKL
-1028 LPQTGGAST
+1028 LPQTGGAEVEST
-1037 EATSVIAGM
+1037 SILAGM
-1046 FALILGARL
+1046 FALILGAMM
-1055 FRRSKN
+1055 FRRQKN